1 MPTFNQA
8 AFLNQ
13 AINSVVNQSFKN
25 WELIVIDNN
34 STDFTSKILSTFK
47 DSRIKK
53 VKIQNNGVISK
64 SRNLGIKKS
73 SGNWIA
79 FLDSDD
85 IWFENK
91 LEYMTDCII
100 KNPNFEVFCNDE
112 MSVNFTNGDSKR
124 LEYGP
129 YKKNFYDHLLL
140 YGNCV
145 STSATIVNR
154 EFLTKT
160 NLEFSED
167 ISIRTAE
174 DYDLWLKL
182 ALNGARF
189 YFADKVLGE
198 YRIHSN
204 NNSSSIDIHYNS
216 VRKVVFS
223 HINRL
228 KLNPRKN
235 KKYLRKAE
243 TRLLLSF
250 AKALYVNRCFLRMIY
265 TITKSFY
272 NSPQNFFGLIFRK
285 FFRLKLIKI

>member
-34 STDFTSKILSTFK
+34 STDNTSKVLSAFK
-47 DSRIKK
+47 DIRIKK
-53 VKIQNNGVISK
+53 FKIQNNGVISK

-91 LEYMTDCII
+91 LEYMVDCII

-112 MSVNFTNGDSKR
+112 MSVNFSNGDSRR

-129 YKKNFYDHLLL
+129 YRKKFYDYLLL
-140 YGNCV
+140 NGNCI
-145 STSATIVNR
+145 STSATIIKR
-154 EFLTKT
+154 DFLTKT
-160 NLEFSED
+160 NLDFSED
-167 ISIRTAE
+167 ISFITAE

-182 ALNGARF
+182 ASNGARF

-198 YRIHSN
+198 YRIHSK

-216 VRKVVFS
+216 VRNVVFS
-223 HINRL
+223 HINKL
-228 KLNPRKN
+228 KLNPKKN
-235 KKYLRKAE
+235 KKYLCKVE

-250 AKALYVNRCFLRMIY
+250 AKAQYVNRYLLRMIFF
-265 TITKSFY
+265 IIKSFY
-272 NSPQNFFGLIFRK
+272 NSPPNFFGFIFKKIFR
-285 FFRLKLIKI
+285 